1 MTGRLPASSDPEET
15 FATDRFPAT
24 PMSPACRR
32 VGLLP
37 AAVGFAISLAAV
49 VSFRRRRTTE
59 DPLELSGATYLVTGG
74 VFRMTRNPM
83 YLGLLLALSGW
94 AIWLGSLSPLLV
106 LPLFWLVITYAQI
119 IPEEQALGKIF
130 GEKYAV
136 YCRQVN
142 RWMGR
147 RPQRP

>member
-1 MTGRLPASSDPEET
+1 MQARGTAPGGGGFCHQPGRRRELSATADHGGPAGAQRRNLSGDRGRLPHD
-15 FATDRFPAT
+15 
-24 PMSPACRR
+24 
-32 VGLLP
+32 
-37 AAVGFAISLAAV
+37 
-49 VSFRRRRTTE
+49 
-59 DPLELSGATYLVTGG
+59 
-74 VFRMTRNPM
+74 
-83 YLGLLLALSGW
+83 LGLLLALSGW